1 MIYNDVIIPLDTF
14 QCDMDCPYCPNI
26 IREYKKDLISIHAF
40 MTPLPTECITLGG
53 NGETAM
59 LDMKSLEIIVTLI
72 DRRWKAPVKRLFTSG
87 YIFHPYNRDKWALF
101 KNHGWQFE
109 VSVTSMDWK
118 KNVAL
123 LLGGHQDC
131 EEEYKVLPF
140 NYFDSD
146 TFAESD
152 IRLNYILL
160 NENEASMPQEIM
172 QIAEAYPNIRVITLE
187 ILDNTAGKGHEWV
200 SRYALPESK
209 RKDIQKSLNEHF
221 KRIKPDKNMNVWELR
236 TSHGSTAVR
245 FLSRNRETPPYAE
258 WRRDKFYFH
267 FDDTQHNASA
277 ETETADTEEQKNTF
291 TWTETADVET
301 AGTEATGIETAETE
315 SSGNMDKAGGREE
328 NHDLTVEKL
337 AALLNKLKDAGYG
350 DMKIFC
356 EKEALYEEYISINY
370 LTRKMVFTGLMYG
383 NFSSRKIM
391 EFCREAENA
400 CNMISEAKY
409 RLLYELEKDEPKE

>member
-26 IREYKKDLISIHAF
+26 IREYKKDSISMPAF

-59 LDMKSLEIIVTLI
+59 LDMKILEKIVTLI
-72 DRRWKAPVKRLFTSG
+72 DFRWKAPVKRLFTSG
-87 YIFHPYNRDKWALF
+87 YIFHPYNRYKWALF

-109 VSVTSMDWK
+109 VSVTSMDWE

-131 EEEYKVLPF
+131 EEKSRTLLF

-160 NENEASMPQEIM
+160 NENETSMPQEIQ
-172 QIAEAYPNIRVITLE
+172 QIAEAYPNIRMITLE
-187 ILDNTAGKGHEWV
+187 ILDNAAGKGYNWV
-200 SRYALPESK
+200 NENALPESK

-221 KRIKPDKNMNVWELR
+221 ERMKPYKNMNVWKIE

-277 ETETADTEEQKNTF
+277 ETETAE
-291 TWTETADVET
+291 VET
-301 AGTEATGIETAETE
+301 AGTEAMEMETTGTETTDTETAETE
-315 SSGNMDKAGGREE
+315 SSGNMDQTGGREE

-337 AALLNKLKDAGYG
+337 ASILNKLTDAGYG
-350 DMKIFC
+350 DMKVCC
-356 EKEALYEEYISINY
+356 EEEALYEEYISINY
-370 LTRKMVFTGLMYG
+370 LTRKIAFTGLMHG
-383 NFSSRKIM
+383 NFSFKKIM
-391 EFCREAENA
+391 EFCREMENA
-400 CNMISEAKY
+400 CSMISEAKH
-409 RLLYELEKDEPKE
+409 RLLYELEKEEPKE

>member
-26 IREYKKDLISIHAF
+26 IREYKKDSISMPAF

-59 LDMKSLEIIVTLI
+59 LDMKILEKIVTLI
-72 DRRWKAPVKRLFTSG
+72 DFRWKAPVKRLFTSG
-87 YIFHPYNRDKWALF
+87 YIFHPYNRYKWALF

-109 VSVTSMDWK
+109 VSVTSMDWE

-131 EEEYKVLPF
+131 EEKSRTLLF

-160 NENEASMPQEIM
+160 NENETSMPQEIQ
-172 QIAEAYPNIRVITLE
+172 QIAEAYPNIRMITLE
-187 ILDNTAGKGHEWV
+187 ILDNAAGKGYNWV
-200 SRYALPESK
+200 NENALPESK

-221 KRIKPDKNMNVWELR
+221 ERMKPYKNMNVWKIE

-277 ETETADTEEQKNTF
+277 ETETAE
-291 TWTETADVET
+291 VET
-301 AGTEATGIETAETE
+301 AGAEAMEMETTGTETTDTETAETE
-315 SSGNMDKAGGREE
+315 SSGNMDQTGGREE

-337 AALLNKLKDAGYG
+337 ASILNKLTDAGYG
-350 DMKIFC
+350 DMKVCC
-356 EKEALYEEYISINY
+356 EEEALYEEYISINY
-370 LTRKMVFTGLMYG
+370 LTRKIAFTGLMHG
-383 NFSSRKIM
+383 NFSFKKIM
-391 EFCREAENA
+391 EFCREMENA
-400 CNMISEAKY
+400 CSMISEAKH
-409 RLLYELEKDEPKE
+409 RLLYELEKEEPKE

>member
-26 IREYKKDLISIHAF
+26 IREYKKDSISMPAF

-59 LDMKSLEIIVTLI
+59 LDMKILEKIVTLI
-72 DRRWKAPVKRLFTSG
+72 DFRWKAPVKRLFTSG
-87 YIFHPYNRDKWALF
+87 YIFHPYNRYKWALF

-109 VSVTSMDWK
+109 VSVTSMDWE

-131 EEEYKVLPF
+131 EEKSRTLLF

-160 NENEASMPQEIM
+160 NENETSMPQEIQ
-172 QIAEAYPNIRVITLE
+172 QIAEAYPNIRMITLE
-187 ILDNTAGKGHEWV
+187 ILDNAAGKGYNWV
-200 SRYALPESK
+200 NENALPESK
-209 RKDIQKSLNEHF
+209 RRDIQKSLNEHF
-221 KRIKPDKNMNVWELR
+221 ERMKPDKNMNVWKIE

-277 ETETADTEEQKNTF
+277 ETETAE
-291 TWTETADVET
+291 VET
-301 AGTEATGIETAETE
+301 AGTEAMEMETTGTETTDTETAETE
-315 SSGNMDKAGGREE
+315 SSGNMDQTGGREE

-337 AALLNKLKDAGYG
+337 ASILNKLTDAGYG
-350 DMKIFC
+350 DMKVCC
-356 EKEALYEEYISINY
+356 EEEALYEEYISINY
-370 LTRKMVFTGLMYG
+370 LTRKIAFTGLMHG
-383 NFSSRKIM
+383 NFSSKKIM
-391 EFCREAENA
+391 EFCREMENA
-400 CNMISEAKY
+400 CSMISEAKH
-409 RLLYELEKDEPKE
+409 RLLYELEKEEPKE